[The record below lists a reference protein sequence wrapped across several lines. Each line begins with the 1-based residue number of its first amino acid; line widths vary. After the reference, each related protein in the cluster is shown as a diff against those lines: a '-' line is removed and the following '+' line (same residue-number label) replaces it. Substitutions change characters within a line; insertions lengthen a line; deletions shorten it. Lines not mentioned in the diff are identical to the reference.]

1 LVCTHSICSHGGRFV
16 AAFSYFPFHSSANDN
31 RQDQNQDILSSSL
44 QKEIP
49 EMDKGFESQVSEILE
64 NQRWFG
70 FPIGWRPPVAVL
82 DHPAWTD
89 ALSGKALEGGVPIP
103 PLSSSW
109 ELVIGHD
116 TDPEG
121 WQYGTV
127 FGHLHNKRAGGRASQ
142 RFGDA
147 VRRRRWRRKCDSKA
161 DSTHNDLQPPLVS
174 GAATAPDSATPLPA
188 PEKKDAAK
196 RREEQAKRKAI
207 QAFSGMILDLLSRRN
222 LWTLVPWDP
231 SAFYFLYKAHM
242 AVYHELRRQAM
253 SRRLFSGSGPL
264 SCDDSQTFC
273 PPSILHDD
281 MDVNG
286 GTLLQDLLIAATHS
300 RAAYGFAMQA
310 GHISSITS
318 YIRLQTLQPLTFDAV
333 AGVSIEANNEAVAAL
348 TGIPIDNILM
358 SHWRSSPY
366 RPCHYVAIDD
376 AARCIVLSV
385 RGSLEIGDLL
395 SDLSAHPMEVYLA
408 GQQGWVHQGI
418 LAAAT
423 YIHCT
428 TRAAL
433 SEASRRR
440 PGWPLL
446 LTGHSLG
453 GGVAALLATLLK
465 EEEGLEGPEGF
476 GGSIRAITV
485 GPAAVMSESLAKAC
499 ESTTVSL
506 ILGSDVVPHLSYASV
521 ENLLLEM
528 SQCSPVRR
536 VAEGISKKVGEAL
549 EKGGRLFGGNNKG
562 EDQNKATQIPVLDL
576 SNVPPNEYQ
585 RMSAKLTSREHTP
598 TANANAN
605 GNAKTVPVIQETGGA
620 YHNVSLDGP
629 DLGLLGGAVAQ
640 ERVRTPKA
648 DELGDGGGDGG
659 QVPEHL
665 YPPGRLVWIFPA
677 DEDTTDL
684 GGELDEGTQSGGGD
698 SMQRLNAAW
707 ASFWEGSELSE
718 KKERVDIAEAE
729 ATVAERNTKMNGKS
743 EINGSGVGPGIV
755 VAEAERR
762 AFERLLLMPDMLDDH
777 LPDRYLQALQQ
788 L

>member
-1 LVCTHSICSHGGRFV
+1 
-16 AAFSYFPFHSSANDN
+16 
-31 RQDQNQDILSSSL
+31 
-44 QKEIP
+44 
-49 EMDKGFESQVSEILE
+49 MDTGFESQVSEIFE

-82 DHPAWTD
+82 DYPAWTE
-89 ALSGKALEGGVPIP
+89 ALSGKVLEGGAPM
-103 PLSSSW
+103 PLPSGSESSSW

-142 RFGDA
+142 RFGDV
-147 VRRRRWRRKCDSKA
+147 VRRRRWRRKR
-161 DSTHNDLQPPLVS
+161 DSTLRSNPQPNLVS
-174 GAATAPDSATPLPA
+174 SSATTIPDSPTPLPA
-188 PEKKDAAK
+188 SENKNAAK
-196 RREEQAKRKAI
+196 RREEQAKKKAI
-207 QAFSGMILDLLSRRN
+207 RAFSGMILDLLSRRN

-242 AVYHELRRQAM
+242 AVYQELRRQAM
-253 SRRLFSGSGPL
+253 SRRLFPGSDPL
-264 SCDDSQTFC
+264 SCDDSRETLC
-273 PPSILHDD
+273 PPSILHEGTS
-281 MDVNG
+281 G
-286 GTLLQDLLIAATHS
+286 GNTLLQDLLIAATHS

-318 YIRLQTLQPLTFDAV
+318 YIKLQTLQPLTFDAV

-348 TGIPIDNILM
+348 TGIPINNILM

-385 RGSLEIGDLL
+385 RGSLEVGDLL

-408 GQQGWVHQGI
+408 GEQGWVHQGI

-433 SEASRRR
+433 CEASRRR

-453 GGVAALLATLLK
+453 GGVASLLATLLK
-465 EEEGLEGPEGF
+465 EEEGLEGPAGF

-528 SQCSPVRR
+528 SKCSPVRR

-549 EKGGRLFGGNNKG
+549 EKGGRLFGGNNPNNQK
-562 EDQNKATQIPVLDL
+562 EATQIPVLDL
-576 SNVPPNEYQ
+576 SRTPPNEYQ
-585 RMSAKLTSREHTP
+585 RGSAKLTPGEHTP
-598 TANANAN
+598 GVNTAN
-605 GNAKTVPVIQETGGA
+605 GNGKTVPVIQETEEVC
-620 YHNVSLDGP
+620 HNHVSLDGP
-629 DLGLLGGAVAQ
+629 DLGLIGGAVAQ

-648 DELGDGGGDGG
+648 DELGGVSSSGGDGG
-659 QVPEHL
+659 KVPEHL

-684 GGELDEGTQSGGGD
+684 GGELDEGEVGED

-707 ASFWEGSELSE
+707 ASFWEGSAGE
-718 KKERVDIAEAE
+718 KKDRVNIAEAE
-729 ATVAERNTKMNGKS
+729 ATVAERNTKKRSQG
-743 EINGSGVGPGIV
+743 NGSTAGGVGPGIV

-762 AFERLLLMPDMLDDH
+762 AFERLLLMPDMLNDH